1 MSREL
6 ATKIEQTIE
15 EILRLHEPIDSE
27 IAKLS
32 REVAKLRN
40 KIEDLQRK
48 KSSAMNDIC
57 KRNNMRVF
65 QINQIMK
72 GLLKNSIEDE

>member
-1 MSREL
+1 MSKEL
-6 ATKIEQTIE
+6 ATKIEQTVE
-15 EILRLHEPIDSE
+15 EISRLHDPIDSE

-32 REVAKLRN
+32 RDVAKLRN
-40 KIEDLQRK
+40 KIETLQRK
-48 KSSAMNDIC
+48 KSSIMNDIC

-72 GLLKNSIEDE
+72 GLLKSSIEDE

>member
-1 MSREL
+1 MSKEL

-15 EILRLHEPIDSE
+15 EILLLNEPIDSE

-32 REVAKLRN
+32 RDVAKLRN
-40 KIEDLQRK
+40 KIETLQRK